1 MSTAESR
8 GGGPAP
14 AGSKERGAGGAG
26 GERPVRAVA
35 FDLDGTLYLGR
46 QAVPGAPQVVAHV
59 RESGLDVLFLTNT
72 SSVDPRRLAE
82 RLAGLAIT
90 ARASEIYSSA
100 SVAARYVAERGHRMV
115 YAVGLPGLR
124 DELVAHGLRLTE
136 QASAAQALV
145 VGFAPG
151 FDATTLPDTFRAEC
165 EFVAA
170 NLDADYPGDG
180 GQRLPAARETID
192 KVAARL
198 GRPYDFCA
206 GKPGTYMLECVERD
220 LGLAAGEIVVVGDS
234 VSSDIAM
241 ARAAGCRSIL
251 IAPEGAAGG
260 GANAVVA
267 RLTAVPGALRALGA
281 RPAAGAPG
289 DGAAAGP
296 G

>member
-1 MSTAESR
+1 MSTAEPS
-8 GGGPAP
+8 
-14 AGSKERGAGGAG
+14 
-26 GERPVRAVA
+26 GERAVRAVA
-35 FDLDGTLYLGR
+35 FDLDGTLYMGR

-59 RESGLDVLFLTNT
+59 RDSGLDVLFLTNT

-82 RLAGLAIT
+82 RLAGLGIT
-90 ARASEIYSSA
+90 ARPGEIYSSA
-100 SVAARYVAERGHRMV
+100 SVAARYVAERGHEVV

-136 QASAAQALV
+136 QAAAAQALV

-151 FDATTLPDTFRAEC
+151 FDATTLPCAFRAEC

-180 GQRLPAARETID
+180 GRRLPAARETID

-198 GRPYDFCA
+198 GRAYDFCA

-220 LGLAAGEIVVVGDS
+220 LGLIASDIVVVGDS
-234 VSSDIAM
+234 VTSDIAM

-251 IAPEGAAGG
+251 IAPEGSAGG
-260 GANAVVA
+260 GAGAVVS
-267 RLTAVPGALRALGA
+267 RLTDVPAALRTLGA
-281 RPAAGAPG
+281 HLAESAPAPG
-289 DGAAAGP
+289 VGAESG
-296 G
+296 